1 VLNLRHE
8 FNNLMADLVGGVGVE
23 SAARFHYRTFMNYK
37 VVVHREPKGGY
48 WAEVPALPGCV
59 SEGDTLDE
67 LQVNVR
73 EAMAGYLEVL
83 REEGRQPEDIQVL
96 EIRL

>member
-1 VLNLRHE
+1 
-8 FNNLMADLVGGVGVE
+8 
-23 SAARFHYRTFMNYK
+23 MNYK

-83 REEGRQPEDIQVL
+83 RE
-96 EIRL
+96 